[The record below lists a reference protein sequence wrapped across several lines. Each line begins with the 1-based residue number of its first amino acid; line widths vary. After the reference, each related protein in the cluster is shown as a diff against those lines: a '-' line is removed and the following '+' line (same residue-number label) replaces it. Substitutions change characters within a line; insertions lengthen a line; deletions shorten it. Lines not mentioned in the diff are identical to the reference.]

1 MRDYLTEI
9 EVCEA
14 ARLAQVA
21 DLCRQLAEF
30 KDAMFTAGE
39 LAGVQMQRIADLE
52 ARLAV
57 AERETI
63 LSAKQFDKELA
74 KRMVAERE
82 RDEARGKLHACESS
96 RQSWMRLATE
106 KGE

>member
-1 MRDYLTEI
+1 MGDYLTEI

-39 LAGVQMQRIADLE
+39 LAGVQMQQIADLE
-52 ARLAV
+52 ARLAAV
-57 AERETI
+57 ERERDDVI
-63 LSAKQFDKELA
+63 ANACQLLS
-74 KRMVAERE
+74 E

-96 RQSWMRLATE
+96 RQSWMRLATDT
-106 KGE
+106 KGGKDG